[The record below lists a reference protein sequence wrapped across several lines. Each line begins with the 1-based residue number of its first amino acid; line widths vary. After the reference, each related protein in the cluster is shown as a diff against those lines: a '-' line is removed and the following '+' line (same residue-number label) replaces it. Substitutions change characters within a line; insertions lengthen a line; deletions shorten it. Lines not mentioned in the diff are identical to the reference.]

1 MFFCWSIRTIDATWN
16 SRRPVFLR
24 SSTARRRSDDDPI
37 IFKQRL
43 KVHRE
48 SHVVRH
54 ASECACTDFA
64 LFLSVPLDGSERTA
78 VTFRFDRFLFFFS
91 PSSLLPPMHPSSS
104 EGTRGRIR
112 ARAGH
117 DRRSNSDWH
126 LLFFSPDFSSSS
138 SSSPSVFSRSFRIS
152 EHPFDFA
159 IVTQAYA

>member
-1 MFFCWSIRTIDATWN
+1 MFLCWSIRTVDATWN
-16 SRRPVFLR
+16 SWRPAFPRL
-24 SSTARRRSDDDPI
+24 SDAP
-37 IFKQRL
+37 IFKQGL
-43 KVHRE
+43 TVSQEE

-54 ASECACTDFA
+54 ASERACTEFA
-64 LFLSVPLDGSERTA
+64 LFLGVPLDGSERTA

-104 EGTRGRIR
+104 KGTRGRVR

-138 SSSPSVFSRSFRIS
+138 SSSPPVLTALEFQSIPSNSRALRKPPPLGI
-152 EHPFDFA
+152 
-159 IVTQAYA
+159 